1 MEVTLAPD
9 SPIIGKAVR
18 EAGMPRDSTF
28 VAVVREDH
36 VIVPRGDTTFEDGDE
51 VLALVTPDSEDEVR
65 QLLIGH

>member
-1 MEVTLAPD
+1 
-9 SPIIGKAVR
+9 
-18 EAGMPRDSTF
+18 MPRDSTF